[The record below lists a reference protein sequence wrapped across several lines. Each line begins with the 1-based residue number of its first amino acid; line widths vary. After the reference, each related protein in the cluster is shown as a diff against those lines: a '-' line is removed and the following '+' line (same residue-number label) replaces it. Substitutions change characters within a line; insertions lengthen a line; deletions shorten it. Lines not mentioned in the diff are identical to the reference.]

1 MGRHAAFKLPN
12 IMVHLVNK
20 TAEGGDSIHL
30 IIKTMRFNVT
40 DQTKPTST
48 IYIYTKHMVCITI

>member
-12 IMVHLVNK
+12 IM
-20 TAEGGDSIHL
+20 

-40 DQTKPTST
+40 DQTKLTST
-48 IYIYTKHMVCITI
+48 IYIYTKHMICITI

>member
-1 MGRHAAFKLPN
+1 MGRHAAFKLSN
-12 IMVHLVNK
+12 IVVDLVNK
-20 TAEGGDSIHL
+20 TAEGGNSIHL

-40 DQTKPTST
+40 DQTKLTST